1 MNENGMDKND
11 MLFKVKEA
19 NDFMHRLTQEI
30 VKFQKN
36 IDNGTVLPALQVR
49 TLHLQPETLPVDS
62 SSENVGKLDSVLLM
76 QPSMC
81 ATGQTIMIDRNSV
94 RPLIDVLESIEK
106 EYLMF
111 C

>member
-49 TLHLQPETLPVDS
+49 TLHLHPETLPVDS